1 MDGEFGYQ
9 RITKV
14 NNIMGLVSGV
24 LIDLILGILLCIGE
38 QRTQDEV
45 IVICFLACF
54 AFFISILCAISLYVN
69 RKAYIHVDD
78 QGISAFCHFGLAL
91 KCDFTDVS
99 DVLFGGSGLNIR
111 LKNGKKYNLM
121 NLNNAYQIGKYI
133 RKRIAVMQPASLD
146 KDKMTA
152 TLLQL
157 RKRRKYEGITAIIC
171 FLLLFPS
178 VFLAEALKNWMELHH
193 IIADDWTVFSIMF
206 GVGLILLVFSCIL
219 LRKYLLDTNE
229 LTKVQGMLDHVILQ
243 TAPIQPGKAIK
254 LFIDDDISATFRLTI
269 YGCQDSEK
277 VYSTVEQ
284 VNKNNEIEL
293 AYTSQ
298 AYSNID
304 ELTAEIEGMTEIPL
318 P

>member
-45 IVICFLACF
+45 IVICFFACF

-99 DVLFGGSGLNIR
+99 DVLFGGTGLNIR

-193 IIADDWTVFSIMF
+193 FNADDWTVFSIMF
-206 GVGLILLVFSCIL
+206 GVGFILLVFSCIL

-243 TAPIQPGKAIK
+243 TAPVQPGNAIK
-254 LFIDDDISATFRLTI
+254 LYIDDDISATFRLTI
-269 YGCQDSEK
+269 YGCPDSAR
-277 VYSTVEQ
+277 VYSTVER

-304 ELTAEIEGMTEIPL
+304 ELTAEVEGMTEIPL